1 MMFFRINSAVYKPG
15 VFLSMG
21 LGVASG
27 YFVLC
32 ECDGSVGE
40 GGDHFFQGLGF
51 GIMFL
56 RNDLGCFFS
65 LWVIGGL
72 GF

>member
-1 MMFFRINSAVYKPG
+1 MTFFCIKSAVYKPG
-15 VFLSMG
+15 VWPVVILFC
-21 LGVASG
+21 V
-27 YFVLC
+27 
-32 ECDGSVGE
+32 SVMEVCGGGGE
-40 GGDHFFQGLGF
+40 TIFFQGLGF

-65 LWVIGGL
+65 LWLIGGL